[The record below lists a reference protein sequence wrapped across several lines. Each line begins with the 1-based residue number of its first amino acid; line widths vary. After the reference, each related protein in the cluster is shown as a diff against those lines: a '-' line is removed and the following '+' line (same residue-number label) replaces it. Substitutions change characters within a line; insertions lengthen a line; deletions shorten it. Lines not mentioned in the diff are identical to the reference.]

1 METGEHTSELGE
13 WQTVQRA
20 ADPRLRAYV
29 HGYFASSS
37 DLRTPVLERHLPSAE
52 VPLLVNFGAPHR
64 RSDDSGEWSTRD
76 GAWVVGLHARHQLT
90 QAVGERHFMVVRF
103 TPIGAH
109 LFLGLPMHS
118 IANESIELEQ
128 IDAALARALMRRV
141 GLARSWTDRF
151 AAMESLIA
159 QRVAEA
165 EMPGSVDAVWRRLVA
180 TDGRDRARFTRR
192 RTGLQSSHV
201 DCAIP
206 NVRWVS
212 AEDGRA
218 AAALQS
224 RRALA
229 RLLEPHAGQRDC
241 WQAVHRIYSRR
252 RSTGGCNP
260 MGRHRDRLRLLRS
273 GASHQGFPRVR
284 RQHT

>member
-1 METGEHTSELGE
+1 
-13 WQTVQRA
+13 
-20 ADPRLRAYV
+20 
-29 HGYFASSS
+29 
-37 DLRTPVLERHLPSAE
+37 
-52 VPLLVNFGAPHR
+52 
-64 RSDDSGEWSTRD
+64 
-76 GAWVVGLHARHQLT
+76 
-90 QAVGERHFMVVRF
+90 MVVRF

-128 IDAALARALMRRV
+128 IDASLARALMRRV

-165 EMPGSVDAVWRRLVA
+165 EMPGSVDAGLAQARGHRRPH
-180 TDGRDRARFTRR
+180 RARFTRR
-192 RTGLQSSHV
+192 RTGLQPSHV
-201 DCAIP
+201 DRAIP
-206 NVRWVS
+206 DVRGIS

-224 RRALA
+224 RHALA
-229 RLLEPHAGQRDC
+229 RLLEPHASQRNC
-241 WQAVHRIYSRR
+241 WQTVHRVYSRR

-260 MGRHRDRLRLLRS
+260 MGRHRDRLRILRS

-284 RQHT
+284 RQHAGCIPARRIRRGLSDRRGSVSPTVK